1 MANWDKKD
9 YYQKSESEN
18 EEEEALERLRL
29 KGEVLQDN
37 DFMPDFAETNDL
49 DQLDEDEVIEIIER
63 DSPELLQVLESIP
76 GVIKSYKKAKLER
89 DLTVIGFCKLLAVN
103 ISFYL
108 MLKANGKSATNHPVV
123 AQIKS
128 IEKMIQA
135 GQSNLQESEDYER
148 ISEDESMSEDE
159 SSMVEEPL
167 EGQDV
172 KRKVDEKIKRN
183 KGIVKKRKKVERNV
197 RVKNKMKY
205 LKKVKI
211 RRSTLGIREVGD
223 RSKYTGETTGI
234 RKNIIKSV
242 KLT

>member
-18 EEEEALERLRL
+18 EEEEALDRLRL
-29 KGEVLQDN
+29 RGEVLQDG
-37 DFMPDFAETNDL
+37 DFMPDFAETNDV

-63 DSPELLQVLESIP
+63 DSPELLSVLESIAN
-76 GVIKSYKKAKLER
+76 VTKAYRKAKAQK
-89 DLTVIGFCKLLAVN
+89 DLPVVGYCKLLAVN

-123 AQIKS
+123 AQIRNL
-128 IEKMIQA
+128 EKMIVG
-135 GQSNLQESEDYER
+135 GQSNEQEADD
-148 ISEDESMSEDE
+148 DESMSEDE
-159 SSMVEEPL
+159 SESGSSEEVNL
-167 EGQDV
+167 DGKDV
-172 KRKVDEKIKRN
+172 KRVVDDKIKRN

-211 RRSTLGIREVGD
+211 RRSTLGIREAED